1 MDGPHLWDVRRRS
14 ERDAWMIGNQR
25 ESPSRARMICSV
37 YPSPRVSLSLSLP
50 PSLSLS
56 LSLSLSPSLLAHPGA
71 TNVNKSG
78 WRMEEEEEEEEEEEG
93 ELLRANG

>member
-1 MDGPHLWDVRRRS
+1 
-14 ERDAWMIGNQR
+14 MIGNQR

-56 LSLSLSPSLLAHPGA
+56 LSPSLLAHPGA

-78 WRMEEEEEEEEEEEG
+78 WRMEEEEDEEEEG